1 MNVNA
6 KPTYCVDLAK
16 NKFQVHT
23 FSARGEVQQR
33 RTLTRAKFDAFFS
46 NPNTPR
52 GMVVMEACA
61 SSQFWARRFV
71 RQGHEA
77 RLLPAQFVAKHRI
90 GNKNDGNDADAIWAT
105 HQDARVKSVPV
116 KSVEQQDAC
125 AWHRLRERLVTDRT
139 QCINQIR
146 GLLAER
152 GRVAG
157 KGRLG
162 LSALVASVDDSSDE
176 VTPVLARMI
185 GMIHQQIEQIDQQID
200 AIECELNAMAKRD
213 PVAKRV
219 MTIHGIGVI
228 TATAMAAETGGR
240 VERFADARQFAA
252 GIGITPREDSTGETW
267 RLGPITRRGNP
278 YLRWL
283 LVQCGQSVVQNCR
296 SRDDAISKFAM
307 RLLEDKHK
315 KHNTV
320 VVAVANHLARIVYA
334 VIKHGEDYRPQGRI
348 AARA

>member
-1 MNVNA
+1 MNANT

-23 FSARGEVQQR
+23 FSARGELQQR
-33 RTLTRAKFDAFFS
+33 RTLTRAKFDELLS
-46 NPNTPR
+46 NPKTPR
-52 GMVVMEACA
+52 GLVVTEACA
-61 SSQFWARRFV
+61 SSQYWARRFV

-90 GNKNDGNDADAIWAT
+90 GNKNDGNDADAIWAA

-125 AWHRLRERLVTDRT
+125 AWHRLRERLVCDRT

-157 KGRLG
+157 KGEAG
-162 LSALVASVDDSSDE
+162 LAALVASVGDESDE

-185 GMIHQQIEQIDQQID
+185 GMIHQQIDLLDQQVD
-200 AIECELNAMAKRD
+200 AIETELQAIAKRD

-267 RLGPITRRGNP
+267 RLGPITKRGNP

-283 LVQCGQSVVQNCR
+283 LVQCGQSVVQHCR
-296 SRDDAISKFAM
+296 SRDDAISKFAK
-307 RLLEDKHK
+307 RLLDDKHK
-315 KHNTV
+315 QHNTV

-334 VIKHGEDYRPQGRI
+334 VIKHGEDYRPQGRA